1 MFSFVLSLLSRSRCC
16 LFKGSCCCLMV
27 CFVLIFSLICFA
39 VVYCSGNSTH
49 FHHVS
54 LSIAR
59 FHLLPGSL
67 LLGMM
72 SGLVV
77 CFCLDPFSYVFQ
89 CLLFKEVSSFSCKL
103 VHCPFSFHLQV
114 FLTLDDNLKSIFV
127 RKRTPKTFFVGIS
140 CHSPSRSELDA
151 VLSVM

>member
-1 MFSFVLSLLSRSRCC
+1 MFCFVLSLLSRSRCC

-49 FHHVS
+49 HHVS
-54 LSIAR
+54 WSIAR